1 MPLRGSPKRDL
12 ERVRAA
18 RRRLARNQAQCR
30 SSGSPGY
37 CTSTTNVATASLLL
51 VHEDVA

>member
-1 MPLRGSPKRDL
+1 MSF
-12 ERVRAA
+12 ERFPR
-18 RRRLARNQAQCR
+18 
-30 SSGSPGY
+30 Y